1 MARPRAALLAALVTF
16 VAVTLLLAWRID
28 DTLELPARD
37 LALRFLPQR
46 AATSAVVVAI
56 DERSLQKLGPWP
68 WQRDVVARI
77 VGRVADGG
85 ARAVIVDVLLA
96 DARPGDDEL
105 AAALRRLPA
114 IAVAGL
120 DETEWRLP
128 ATLIRT
134 ASTTAHGNFELD
146 HDGIARRIASTKQSG
161 TRALTA
167 VSMEAASIVTARPVP
182 VGVSIRPMFRTR
194 PRAVPTVSA
203 ADLLHAPMPILHGKL
218 VFFGP
223 TALGL
228 GDRVLTPV
236 STRLPDPGVTV
247 HAAAAESLIRGEI
260 VREIPPIIG
269 GLIAGAAV
277 LSILLVKRLRTTAIL
292 LAVAITVAG
301 GLLVAT
307 TGLAIPLVIILIAL
321 GITTAAVESVRMT
334 AALRHSHA
342 AVTRLTEDRAQ
353 QAESKR
359 ILAHE
364 LKTPLASMRGL
375 SQLLAGF
382 ELTDAERRRVAA
394 LLESEAG
401 KLQSMVGGLLDLER
415 LPLRDFESS
424 SAIVDVGELAGN
436 RIEFL
441 RASTDRTLTLNNV
454 PGLFVRAD
462 AALIE
467 RAVDNLVGNAIKYT
481 PPGTPIIISVR
492 RTADQAVIDVEDEG
506 PGIDEA
512 DRARIFD
519 RFFRGSTAA
528 GTQGLG
534 LGLSLVAA
542 VARWHGGSASIHERA
557 TSGALFRISLPI
569 APAVVRAGGMG

>member
-1 MARPRAALLAALVTF
+1 MARPRAALLAASVTF

-37 LALRFLPQR
+37 LVLRFLPER
-46 AATSAVVVAI
+46 AATSTVVVAI

-68 WQRDVVARI
+68 WPREVVAPI
-77 VGRVADGG
+77 VGRIAESG
-85 ARAVIVDVLLA
+85 ARAVILDVLLA
-96 DARPGDDEL
+96 DARPGDDQL

-120 DETEWRLP
+120 DEAEWRLP
-128 ATLIRT
+128 APLIRS
-134 ASTTAHGNFELD
+134 AATTAHGNFELD
-146 HDGIARRIASTKQSG
+146 HDGIARRVSSTKQSR

-182 VGVSIRPMFRTR
+182 VGVSIRPMFRAR

-203 ADLLHAPMPILHGKL
+203 TDLLEAPLPILRGKL

-228 GDRVLTPV
+228 GDRILTPV
-236 STRLPDPGVTV
+236 STQLPDPGVTV
-247 HAAAAESLIRGEI
+247 HAAATESLIRGEN
-260 VREIPPIIG
+260 VREIPPILG

-277 LSILLVKRLRTTAIL
+277 ASILLARRPRTTAIVA
-292 LAVAITVAG
+292 AVAITAAG
-301 GLLVAT
+301 VLLVVT
-307 TGLAIPLVIILIAL
+307 TGFAIPFVIILIAL

-342 AVTRLTEDRAQ
+342 AVARLTDDRAQ

-359 ILAHE
+359 VLAHE

-401 KLQSMVGGLLDLER
+401 KLQSMVSGLLDLER
-415 LPLRDFESS
+415 LPLRNFESS
-424 SAIVDVGELAGN
+424 SAIVDLGQLVSN
-436 RIEFL
+436 RIDFL
-441 RASTDRTLTLNNV
+441 RASTDRTLTLNNA
-454 PGLFVRAD
+454 PGVLVRAD

-481 PPGTPIIISVR
+481 PAGTPITISVR
-492 RTADQAVIDVEDEG
+492 RAGDQALIDVEDEG

-534 LGLSLVAA
+534 LGLSLVAE
-542 VARWHGGSASIHERA
+542 VARWHGGSASVHESA
-557 TSGALFRISLPI
+557 SSGALFRISLPI
-569 APAVVRAGGMG
+569 APAVARAGGM